1 MRKKYLSALLFGALL
16 FASAGTFTSCKDY
29 DDDIKNLQ
37 EQINTINT
45 SLDELTDKINALGA
59 GVTDFKYENGKL
71 VIVTDK
77 GTNFEVTLPEAGGI
91 QELEIKDGVLYAD
104 GEAVGPVAGEGG
116 AVSVEVKDGVLYING
131 EAQELEV
138 GSNVV
143 VTDNGDGTYTLT
155 VDGTSIVLPK
165 ASASV
170 SIALTGDKTDK
181 GYYYFTN
188 LSRVVASTADATV
201 AQGGG
206 ILWGTADKY
215 KGGWEGLKPVAK
227 GQLLVGQIRTV
238 DVKVSPATFDLGTV
252 ELTLVNTLGE
262 TAPVTVTPVVEG
274 KKGPGLSGS
283 RAADENGNWSLQI
296 AMTEDVTANNI
307 GTEFASRDENEDYAY
322 QNERYALAIDGKVAT
337 GYDIIVDTQE
347 QANAGDFTKASF
359 THVEYKYKENGEWKG
374 WAQTTAETLPLGE
387 TTLTIHSK
395 DGQTAADK
403 IYDAYIEIMDED
415 AAERYGITVSGMTIT
430 ASDKAGALKK
440 FPIKIHV
447 LDVNGNEVE
456 SDEMNIKF
464 ETSTVAPVTFPDQT
478 CVLMPTI
485 ATEGAFILVDM
496 GDIFTNLTAEEADA
510 VSGRISEAVTWY
522 TTVNTKTF
530 ATEST
535 MEEGGLYAINVDA
548 HPSTINTADEI
559 MYYASQED
567 ALKDAMK
574 GDKDLAIK
582 VEGGLSKTIRT
593 IKYAAIP
600 MSAFKN
606 NAYEG
611 VSDIIIKMLD
621 KDNNEVR
628 KAMAS
633 VTVALPAFDDILA
646 INKAQKL
653 WNEAGDTYTT
663 RFDWD
668 NTDNKLKISM
678 QKPFVSKEDT
688 NGTAYF
694 NVNDADTKLYYEL
707 SYTDFDKKDQ
717 VVEVKNANLT
727 ALTGMIVKDGE
738 LMHEIEVE
746 ATLYPF
752 GEENQENLK
761 LTKTFKLYVQSV
773 FEGAKLVYY
782 DADVAQEVV
791 TFGNDQYIE
800 QGYYD
805 SNNKKYG
812 LFVQFDGEERPY
824 VFTANA
830 ANKGTEFNN
839 ATRILNSEKV
849 ANKAASVT
857 TGITNDDVKPSIYLG
872 DGASTVTLDIKTVT
886 NVDGDALTF
895 DNVPGS
901 TSGTVIFNFVDGM
914 GVQTPVTVSFKK

>member
-29 DDDIKNLQ
+29 DDDISNLQ

-45 SLDELTDKINALGA
+45 SLDELSDKINGLGA

-71 VIVTDK
+71 IIVTDK
-77 GTNFEVTLPEAGGI
+77 GTNFEVTLPEADGI
-91 QELEIKDGVLYAD
+91 KELEIKDGVLYAD
-104 GEAVGPVAGEGG
+104 GEAVGTVAGESGT

-131 EAQELEV
+131 EAQELNDEV
-138 GSNVV
+138 GSKVV
-143 VTDNGDGTYTLT
+143 IVDNGDGTYTLT
-155 VDGTSIVLPK
+155 ADGTSCVLPK

-170 SIALTGDKTDK
+170 SIALIGDATTTNN
-181 GYYYFTN
+181 YYYFTN
-188 LSRVVASTADATV
+188 LSQNTAQADATV
-201 AQGGG
+201 AKGG
-206 ILWGTADKY
+206 ILWGKAEKY

-227 GQLLVGQIRTV
+227 GQLLVSQIRTV
-238 DVKVSPATFDLGTV
+238 DVEVSPATFDLNTV
-252 ELTLVNTLGE
+252 KLTLVNTLGE
-262 TAPVTVTPVVEG
+262 TAPVTVTPIVEG

-307 GTEFASRDENEDYAY
+307 GTEFASRNENGDYAY

-347 QANAGDFTKASF
+347 QANAGDFTTASF
-359 THVEYKYKENGEWKG
+359 ANVEYKYKKNGEWKD
-374 WAQTTAETLPLGE
+374 WNQTTAETLPLGE
-387 TTLTIHSK
+387 TTLTIHSAS
-395 DGQTAADK
+395 GETAADK

-430 ASDKAGALKK
+430 ASDKAGALEK

-456 SDEMNIKF
+456 SDELNIKF

-478 CVLMPTI
+478 CVFMPTI

-496 GDIFTNLTAEEADA
+496 GDIFTSLTAEEADA
-510 VSGRISEAVTWY
+510 VSGRTYDAVTWY

-535 MEEGGLYAINVDA
+535 MEEGGLYAINEDA
-548 HPSTINTADEI
+548 HVATGAASEI

-582 VEGGLSKTIRT
+582 VEKGKSKTIRT

-633 VTVALPAFDDILA
+633 VTVALPAFDDILD
-646 INKAQKL
+646 INKTQRL
-653 WNEAGDTYTT
+653 WNEAGDTYST

-668 NTDNKLKISM
+668 DTNNGLKISM
-678 QKPFVSKEDT
+678 QKPFVSKKDVNE
-688 NGTAYF
+688 TAYF
-694 NVNDADTKLYYEL
+694 DVNDADSKLYYEL

-717 VVEVKNANLT
+717 LVQVTNDDLT
-727 ALTGMIVKDGE
+727 TLTGKIVKDGE

-752 GEENQENLK
+752 GKANQENLK

-800 QGYYD
+800 QGYK
-805 SNNKKYG
+805 SSGKKYG
-812 LFVQFDGEERPY
+812 LYVQFDGEERPY
-824 VFTANA
+824 VF
-830 ANKGTEFNN
+830 KGTPTNKWTVFNN
-839 ATRILNSEKV
+839 ETWILDSKIV
-849 ANKAASVT
+849 ANKAASIT
-857 TGITNDDVKPSIYLG
+857 TGISNDDVKPSIYLG
-872 DGASTVTLDIKTVT
+872 DGASTVTLSLGAAGTLT
-886 NVDGDALTF
+886 GDALHF
-895 DNVPGS
+895 NNVPGS

-914 GVQTPVTVSFKK
+914 GVQIPITVSYKK

>member
-29 DDDIKNLQ
+29 DDDISNLQ

-45 SLDELTDKINALGA
+45 SLDELSDKINGLGA

-71 VIVTDK
+71 IIVTDK
-77 GTNFEVTLPEAGGI
+77 GTNFEVTLPEANGI
-91 QELEIKDGVLYAD
+91 KKLEIKDGVLYAD
-104 GEAVGPVAGEGG
+104 GEAVGAVAGEGG

-131 EAQELEV
+131 EAQELNDEV
-138 GSNVV
+138 GSKVV
-143 VTDNGDGTYTLT
+143 IVDNGDGTYTLT
-155 VDGTSIVLPK
+155 ADGTSCVLPK

-170 SIALTGDKTDK
+170 SIALIGDATTTNN
-181 GYYYFTN
+181 YYYFTN
-188 LSRVVASTADATV
+188 LSQNTAQADATV
-201 AQGGG
+201 AKGG
-206 ILWGTADKY
+206 ILWGKAEKY

-238 DVKVSPATFDLGTV
+238 DVEVSPATFDLNTV
-252 ELTLVNTLGE
+252 KLTLVNTLGE
-262 TAPVTVTPVVEG
+262 TAPVTVTPIVEG

-307 GTEFASRDENEDYAY
+307 GTEFASRNENGDYAY

-347 QANAGDFTKASF
+347 QANAGDFTTASF
-359 THVEYKYKENGEWKG
+359 ANVEYKYKKNGEWKD
-374 WAQTTAETLPLGE
+374 WNQTTAETLPLGE
-387 TTLTIHSK
+387 TTLTIHSAS
-395 DGQTAADK
+395 GETAADK

-430 ASDKAGALKK
+430 ASDKAGALEK

-456 SDEMNIKF
+456 SDELNIKF

-478 CVLMPTI
+478 CVFMPTI

-496 GDIFTNLTAEEADA
+496 GDIFTSLTAEEADA
-510 VSGRISEAVTWY
+510 VSGRTYDAVTWY

-535 MEEGGLYAINVDA
+535 MEEGGLYAINEDA
-548 HPSTINTADEI
+548 HVATGAASEI

-582 VEGGLSKTIRT
+582 VEKGKSKTIRT

-633 VTVALPAFDDILA
+633 VTVALPAFDDILD
-646 INKAQKL
+646 INKTQKL
-653 WNEAGDTYTT
+653 WNEAGDTYST

-668 NTDNKLKISM
+668 DTNNGLKISM
-678 QKPFVSKEDT
+678 QKPFVSKKDVNE
-688 NGTAYF
+688 TAYF
-694 NVNDADTKLYYEL
+694 DVNDADSKLYYEL

-717 VVEVKNANLT
+717 LVQVTNDDLT
-727 ALTGMIVKDGE
+727 TLTGKIVKDGE

-752 GEENQENLK
+752 GKANQENLK

-800 QGYYD
+800 QGYK
-805 SNNKKYG
+805 SSGKKYG
-812 LFVQFDGEERPY
+812 LYVQFDGEERPY
-824 VFTANA
+824 VF
-830 ANKGTEFNN
+830 KGTPTNKWTVFNN
-839 ATRILNSEKV
+839 ETWILDSKIV
-849 ANKAASVT
+849 ANKAASIT
-857 TGITNDDVKPSIYLG
+857 TGISNDDVKPSIYLG
-872 DGASTVTLDIKTVT
+872 DGASTVTLSLGAAGTLT
-886 NVDGDALTF
+886 GDALHF
-895 DNVPGS
+895 NNVPGS

-914 GVQTPVTVSFKK
+914 GVQIPITVSYKK

>member
-29 DDDIKNLQ
+29 DDDISNLQ

-45 SLDELTDKINALGA
+45 SLDELSDKINGLGA

-71 VIVTDK
+71 IIVTDK
-77 GTNFEVTLPEAGGI
+77 GTNFEVTLPEANGI
-91 QELEIKDGVLYAD
+91 KKLEIKDGVLYAD
-104 GEAVGPVAGEGG
+104 GEAVGAVAGEGG

-131 EAQELEV
+131 EAQELNDEV
-138 GSNVV
+138 GSKVV
-143 VTDNGDGTYTLT
+143 IVDNGDGTYTLT
-155 VDGTSIVLPK
+155 ADGTSCVLPK

-170 SIALTGDKTDK
+170 SIALIGDATTTNN
-181 GYYYFTN
+181 YYYFTN
-188 LSRVVASTADATV
+188 LSQNTAQADATV
-201 AQGGG
+201 AKGG
-206 ILWGTADKY
+206 ILWGKAEKY

-238 DVKVSPATFDLGTV
+238 DVEVSPATFDLNTV
-252 ELTLVNTLGE
+252 KLTLVNTLGE
-262 TAPVTVTPVVEG
+262 TAPVTVTPIVEG

-307 GTEFASRDENEDYAY
+307 GTEFASRNENGDYAY

-347 QANAGDFTKASF
+347 QANAGDFTTASF
-359 THVEYKYKENGEWKG
+359 ANVEYKYKKNGEWKD
-374 WAQTTAETLPLGE
+374 WNQTTAETLPLGE
-387 TTLTIHSK
+387 TTLTIHSAS
-395 DGQTAADK
+395 GETAADK

-415 AAERYGITVSGMTIT
+415 AAERYGITISGMTIT
-430 ASDKAGALKK
+430 ASDKAGALEK

-456 SDEMNIKF
+456 SDELNIKF

-478 CVLMPTI
+478 CVFMPTI

-496 GDIFTNLTAEEADA
+496 GDIFTSLTAEEADA
-510 VSGRISEAVTWY
+510 VSGRTYDAVTWY

-535 MEEGGLYAINVDA
+535 MEEGGLYAINEDA
-548 HPSTINTADEI
+548 HVATGAASEI

-582 VEGGLSKTIRT
+582 VEKGKSKTIRT

-633 VTVALPAFDDILA
+633 VTVALPAFDDILD
-646 INKAQKL
+646 INKTQKL
-653 WNEAGDTYTT
+653 WNEAGDTYST

-668 NTDNKLKISM
+668 DTNNGLKISM
-678 QKPFVSKEDT
+678 QKPFVSKKDVNE
-688 NGTAYF
+688 TAYF
-694 NVNDADTKLYYEL
+694 DVNDADSKLYYEL

-717 VVEVKNANLT
+717 LVQVTNDDLT
-727 ALTGMIVKDGE
+727 TLTGKIVKDGE

-752 GEENQENLK
+752 GKANQENLK

-800 QGYYD
+800 QGYK
-805 SNNKKYG
+805 SSGKKYG
-812 LFVQFDGEERPY
+812 LYVQFDGEERPY
-824 VFTANA
+824 VF
-830 ANKGTEFNN
+830 KGTPTNKWTVFNN
-839 ATRILNSEKV
+839 ETWILDSKIV
-849 ANKAASVT
+849 ANKAASIT
-857 TGITNDDVKPSIYLG
+857 TGISNDDVKPSIYLG
-872 DGASTVTLDIKTVT
+872 DGASTVTLSLGAAGTLT
-886 NVDGDALTF
+886 GDALHF
-895 DNVPGS
+895 NNVPGS

-914 GVQTPVTVSFKK
+914 GVQIPITVSYKK

>member
-29 DDDIKNLQ
+29 DDDISNLQ

-45 SLDELTDKINALGA
+45 SLDELSDKINGLGA

-71 VIVTDK
+71 IIVTDK
-77 GTNFEVTLPEAGGI
+77 GTNFEVTLPEANGI
-91 QELEIKDGVLYAD
+91 KKLEIKDGVLYAD
-104 GEAVGPVAGEGG
+104 GEAVGAVAGEGG

-131 EAQELEV
+131 EAQELNDEV
-138 GSNVV
+138 GSKVV
-143 VTDNGDGTYTLT
+143 IVDNGDGTYTLT
-155 VDGTSIVLPK
+155 ADGTSCVLPK

-170 SIALTGDKTDK
+170 SIALIGDATTTNN
-181 GYYYFTN
+181 YYYFTN
-188 LSRVVASTADATV
+188 LSQNTAQADATV
-201 AQGGG
+201 AKGG
-206 ILWGTADKY
+206 ILWGKAEKY

-238 DVKVSPATFDLGTV
+238 DVEVSPATFDLNTV
-252 ELTLVNTLGE
+252 KLTLVNTLGE
-262 TAPVTVTPVVEG
+262 TAPVTVTPIVEG

-307 GTEFASRDENEDYAY
+307 GTEFASRNENGDYAY

-347 QANAGDFTKASF
+347 QANAGDFTTASF
-359 THVEYKYKENGEWKG
+359 ANVEYKYKKNGEWKD
-374 WAQTTAETLPLGE
+374 WNQTTAETLPLGE
-387 TTLTIHSK
+387 TTLTIHSAS
-395 DGQTAADK
+395 GETAADK

-430 ASDKAGALKK
+430 ASDKAGALEK

-456 SDEMNIKF
+456 SDELNIKF

-478 CVLMPTI
+478 CVFMPTI

-496 GDIFTNLTAEEADA
+496 GDIFTSLTAEEADA
-510 VSGRISEAVTWY
+510 VSGRTYDAVTWY

-535 MEEGGLYAINVDA
+535 MEEGGLYAINEDA
-548 HPSTINTADEI
+548 HVATGAASEI

-582 VEGGLSKTIRT
+582 VEKGKSKTIRT

-633 VTVALPAFDDILA
+633 VTVALPAFDDILD
-646 INKAQKL
+646 INKTQKL
-653 WNEAGDTYTT
+653 WNEAGDTYST

-668 NTDNKLKISM
+668 DTNNGLKISM
-678 QKPFVSKEDT
+678 QKPFVSKKDVNE
-688 NGTAYF
+688 TAYF
-694 NVNDADTKLYYEL
+694 DVNDADSKLYYEL

-717 VVEVKNANLT
+717 LVQVTNDDLT
-727 ALTGMIVKDGE
+727 TLTGKIVKDGE

-752 GEENQENLK
+752 GKANQENLK

-800 QGYYD
+800 QGYK
-805 SNNKKYG
+805 SSGKKYG
-812 LFVQFDGEERPY
+812 LYVQFDGEERPY
-824 VFTANA
+824 VF
-830 ANKGTEFNN
+830 KGTPTNKWTVFNN
-839 ATRILNSEKV
+839 ETWILDSKIV
-849 ANKAASVT
+849 ANKAASIT
-857 TGITNDDVKPSIYLG
+857 TGISNDDVKPSIYLG
-872 DGASTVTLDIKTVT
+872 DGASTATLSLGAAGTLT
-886 NVDGDALTF
+886 GDALHF
-895 DNVPGS
+895 NNVPGS

-914 GVQTPVTVSFKK
+914 GVQIPITVSYKK

>member
-16 FASAGTFTSCKDY
+16 FASAGTFTS
-29 DDDIKNLQ
+29 NLQ

-45 SLDELTDKINALGA
+45 SLDELSDKINGLGA

-71 VIVTDK
+71 IIVTDK
-77 GTNFEVTLPEAGGI
+77 GTNFEVTLPEANGI
-91 QELEIKDGVLYAD
+91 KKLEIKDGVLYAD
-104 GEAVGPVAGEGG
+104 GEAVGAVAGEGG

-131 EAQELEV
+131 EAQELNDEV
-138 GSNVV
+138 GSKVV
-143 VTDNGDGTYTLT
+143 IVDNGDGTYTLT
-155 VDGTSIVLPK
+155 ADGTSCVLPK

-170 SIALTGDKTDK
+170 SIALIGDATTTNN
-181 GYYYFTN
+181 YYYFTN
-188 LSRVVASTADATV
+188 LSQNTAQADATV
-201 AQGGG
+201 AKGG
-206 ILWGTADKY
+206 ILWGKAEKY

-238 DVKVSPATFDLGTV
+238 DVEVSPATFDLNTV
-252 ELTLVNTLGE
+252 KLTLVNTLGE
-262 TAPVTVTPVVEG
+262 TAPVTVTPIVEG

-307 GTEFASRDENEDYAY
+307 GTEFASRNENGDYAY

-347 QANAGDFTKASF
+347 QANAGDFTTASF
-359 THVEYKYKENGEWKG
+359 ANVEYKYKKNGEWKD
-374 WAQTTAETLPLGE
+374 WNQTTAETLPLGE
-387 TTLTIHSK
+387 TTLTIHSAS
-395 DGQTAADK
+395 GETAADK

-430 ASDKAGALKK
+430 ASDKAGALEK

-456 SDEMNIKF
+456 SDELNIKF

-478 CVLMPTI
+478 CVFMPTI

-496 GDIFTNLTAEEADA
+496 GDIFTSLTAEEADA
-510 VSGRISEAVTWY
+510 VSGRTYDAVTWY

-535 MEEGGLYAINVDA
+535 MEEGGLYAINEDA
-548 HPSTINTADEI
+548 HVATGAASEI

-582 VEGGLSKTIRT
+582 VEKGKSKTIRT

-633 VTVALPAFDDILA
+633 VTVALPAFDDILD
-646 INKAQKL
+646 INKTQKL
-653 WNEAGDTYTT
+653 WNEAGDTYST

-668 NTDNKLKISM
+668 DTNNGLKISM
-678 QKPFVSKEDT
+678 QKPFVSKKDVNE
-688 NGTAYF
+688 TAYF
-694 NVNDADTKLYYEL
+694 DVNDADSKLYYEL

-717 VVEVKNANLT
+717 LVQVTNDDLT
-727 ALTGMIVKDGE
+727 TLTGKIVKDGE

-752 GEENQENLK
+752 GKANQENLK

-800 QGYYD
+800 QGYK
-805 SNNKKYG
+805 SSGKKYG
-812 LFVQFDGEERPY
+812 LYVQFDGEERPY
-824 VFTANA
+824 VF
-830 ANKGTEFNN
+830 KGTPTNKWTVFNN
-839 ATRILNSEKV
+839 ETWILDSKIV
-849 ANKAASVT
+849 ANKAASIT
-857 TGITNDDVKPSIYLG
+857 TGISNDDVKPSIYLG
-872 DGASTVTLDIKTVT
+872 DGASTVTLSLGAAGTLT
-886 NVDGDALTF
+886 GDALHF
-895 DNVPGS
+895 NNVPGS

-914 GVQTPVTVSFKK
+914 GVQIPITVSYKK

>member
-29 DDDIKNLQ
+29 DDDISNLQ

-45 SLDELTDKINALGA
+45 SLDELSDKINGLGA
-59 GVTDFKYENGKL
+59 GVTEFKYENGKL
-71 VIVTDK
+71 IIVTDK
-77 GTNFEVTLPEAGGI
+77 GTNFEVTLPEADGI
-91 QELEIKDGVLYAD
+91 KELEIKDGVLYAD
-104 GEAVGPVAGEGG
+104 GEAVGAVAGEGG

-131 EAQELEV
+131 EAQELNDEV
-138 GSNVV
+138 GSKVV
-143 VTDNGDGTYTLT
+143 IVDNGDGTYTLT
-155 VDGTSIVLPK
+155 ADGTSCVLPK

-170 SIALTGDKTDK
+170 SIALIGDATTTNN
-181 GYYYFTN
+181 YYYFTN
-188 LSRVVASTADATV
+188 LSQNTAQADATV
-201 AQGGG
+201 AKGG
-206 ILWGTADKY
+206 ILWGKAEKY

-238 DVKVSPATFDLGTV
+238 DVEVSPATFDLNTV
-252 ELTLVNTLGE
+252 KLTLVNTLGE
-262 TAPVTVTPVVEG
+262 TAPVTVTPIVEG

-307 GTEFASRDENEDYAY
+307 GTEFASRNENGDYAY

-347 QANAGDFTKASF
+347 QANAGDFTTASF
-359 THVEYKYKENGEWKG
+359 ANVEYKYKKNGEWKD
-374 WAQTTAETLPLGE
+374 WNQTTAETLPLGE
-387 TTLTIHSK
+387 TTLTIHSAS
-395 DGQTAADK
+395 GETAADK

-430 ASDKAGALKK
+430 ASDKAGALEK

-456 SDEMNIKF
+456 SDELNIKF

-478 CVLMPTI
+478 CVFMPTI

-496 GDIFTNLTAEEADA
+496 GDIFTSLTAEEADA
-510 VSGRISEAVTWY
+510 VSGRTYEAVTWY

-535 MEEGGLYAINVDA
+535 MEEGGLYAINEDA
-548 HPSTINTADEI
+548 HVATGAASEI

-582 VEGGLSKTIRT
+582 VEKGKSKTIRT

-633 VTVALPAFDDILA
+633 VTVALPAFDDILD
-646 INKAQKL
+646 INKTQKL
-653 WNEAGDTYTT
+653 WNEAGDTYST

-668 NTDNKLKISM
+668 DTNNGLKISM
-678 QKPFVSKEDT
+678 QKPFVSKKDVNE
-688 NGTAYF
+688 TAYF
-694 NVNDADTKLYYEL
+694 DVNDADSKLYYEL

-717 VVEVKNANLT
+717 LVQVTNDDLT
-727 ALTGMIVKDGE
+727 TLTGKIVKDGE

-752 GEENQENLK
+752 GKANQENLK

-800 QGYYD
+800 QGYK
-805 SNNKKYG
+805 SSGKKYG
-812 LFVQFDGEERPY
+812 LYVQFDGEERPY
-824 VFTANA
+824 VF
-830 ANKGTEFNN
+830 KGTPTNKWTVFNN
-839 ATRILNSEKV
+839 ETWILDSKIV
-849 ANKAASVT
+849 ANKAASIT
-857 TGITNDDVKPSIYLG
+857 TGISNDDVKPSIYLG
-872 DGASTVTLDIKTVT
+872 DGASTATLSLGAAGTLT
-886 NVDGDALTF
+886 GDALHF
-895 DNVPGS
+895 NNVPGS

-914 GVQTPVTVSFKK
+914 GVQIPITVSYKK

>member
-29 DDDIKNLQ
+29 DDDISNLQ

-45 SLDELTDKINALGA
+45 SLDELSDKINGLGA

-71 VIVTDK
+71 IIVTDK
-77 GTNFEVTLPEAGGI
+77 GTNFEVTLPEANGI
-91 QELEIKDGVLYAD
+91 KKLEIKDGVLYAD
-104 GEAVGPVAGEGG
+104 GEAVGAVAGESG

-131 EAQELEV
+131 EAQELNDEV
-138 GSNVV
+138 GSKVV
-143 VTDNGDGTYTLT
+143 IVDNGDGTYTLT
-155 VDGTSIVLPK
+155 ADGTSCVLPK

-170 SIALTGDKTDK
+170 SIALIGDATTTNN
-181 GYYYFTN
+181 YYYFTN
-188 LSRVVASTADATV
+188 LSQNTAQADATV
-201 AQGGG
+201 AKGG
-206 ILWGTADKY
+206 ILWGKAEKY

-238 DVKVSPATFDLGTV
+238 DVEVSPATFDLNTV
-252 ELTLVNTLGE
+252 KLTLVNTLGE
-262 TAPVTVTPVVEG
+262 TAPVTVTPIVEG

-307 GTEFASRDENEDYAY
+307 GTEFASRNENGDYAY

-347 QANAGDFTKASF
+347 QANAGDFTTASF
-359 THVEYKYKENGEWKG
+359 ANVEYKYKKNGEWKD
-374 WAQTTAETLPLGE
+374 WNQTTAETLPLGE
-387 TTLTIHSK
+387 TTLTIHSAS
-395 DGQTAADK
+395 GETAADK

-415 AAERYGITVSGMTIT
+415 AAERYGITISGMTIT
-430 ASDKAGALKK
+430 ASDKAGALEK

-456 SDEMNIKF
+456 SDELNIKF

-478 CVLMPTI
+478 CVFMPTI

-496 GDIFTNLTAEEADA
+496 GDIFTSLTAEEADA
-510 VSGRISEAVTWY
+510 VSGRTYDAVTWY

-535 MEEGGLYAINVDA
+535 MEEGGLYAINEDA
-548 HPSTINTADEI
+548 HVATGAASEI

-582 VEGGLSKTIRT
+582 VEKGKSKTIRT

-633 VTVALPAFDDILA
+633 VTVALPAFDDILD
-646 INKAQKL
+646 INKTQKL
-653 WNEAGDTYTT
+653 WNEAGDTYST

-668 NTDNKLKISM
+668 DTNNGLKISM
-678 QKPFVSKEDT
+678 QKPFVSKKDVNE
-688 NGTAYF
+688 TAYF
-694 NVNDADTKLYYEL
+694 DVNDADSKLYYEL

-717 VVEVKNANLT
+717 LVQVTNDDLT
-727 ALTGMIVKDGE
+727 TLTGKIVKDGE

-752 GEENQENLK
+752 GKANQENLK

-773 FEGAKLVYY
+773 FEDAKLVYY

-800 QGYYD
+800 QGYK
-805 SNNKKYG
+805 SSGKKYG
-812 LFVQFDGEERPY
+812 LYVQFDGEERPY
-824 VFTANA
+824 VF
-830 ANKGTEFNN
+830 KGTPTNKWTVFNN
-839 ATRILNSEKV
+839 ETWILDSKIV
-849 ANKAASVT
+849 ANKAASIT
-857 TGITNDDVKPSIYLG
+857 TGISNDDVKPSIYLG
-872 DGASTVTLDIKTVT
+872 DGASTVTLSLGAAGTLT
-886 NVDGDALTF
+886 GDALHF
-895 DNVPGS
+895 NNVPGS

-914 GVQTPVTVSFKK
+914 GVQIPITVSYKK

>member
-29 DDDIKNLQ
+29 DDDISNLQ
-37 EQINTINT
+37 EQINAINT
-45 SLDELTDKINALGA
+45 SLDELSDKINGLGA

-71 VIVTDK
+71 IIVTDK
-77 GTNFEVTLPEAGGI
+77 GTNFEVTLPEADGI
-91 QELEIKDGVLYAD
+91 KELEIKDGVLYAD
-104 GEAVGPVAGEGG
+104 GEAVGAVAGEGG

-131 EAQELEV
+131 EAQELNDEV
-138 GSNVV
+138 GRKVV
-143 VTDNGDGTYTLT
+143 IVDNGDGTYTLT
-155 VDGTSIVLPK
+155 ADGTSCVLPK

-170 SIALTGDKTDK
+170 SIALIGDATTTNN
-181 GYYYFTN
+181 YYYFTN
-188 LSRVVASTADATV
+188 LSQNTAQADATV
-201 AQGGG
+201 AKGG
-206 ILWGTADKY
+206 ILWGKAEKY

-238 DVKVSPATFDLGTV
+238 DVEVSPATFDLNTV
-252 ELTLVNTLGE
+252 KLTLVNTLGE
-262 TAPVTVTPVVEG
+262 TAPVTVTPIVEG

-307 GTEFASRDENEDYAY
+307 GTEFASRNENGDYAY

-347 QANAGDFTKASF
+347 QANAGDFTTASF
-359 THVEYKYKENGEWKG
+359 ANVEYKYKKNGEWKD
-374 WAQTTAETLPLGE
+374 WNQTTAETLPLGE
-387 TTLTIHSK
+387 TTLTIHSAS
-395 DGQTAADK
+395 GETATDK

-430 ASDKAGALKK
+430 ASDKAGALEK

-456 SDEMNIKF
+456 SDELNIKF

-478 CVLMPTI
+478 CVFMPTI

-496 GDIFTNLTAEEADA
+496 GDIFTSLTAEEADA
-510 VSGRISEAVTWY
+510 VSGRTYEAVTWY

-535 MEEGGLYAINVDA
+535 MEEGGLYAINEDA
-548 HPSTINTADEI
+548 HVATGAASEI

-582 VEGGLSKTIRT
+582 VEKGKSKTIRT

-646 INKAQKL
+646 INNTQKL
-653 WNEAGDTYTT
+653 WNEAGDTYST
-663 RFDWD
+663 RFDYD
-668 NTDNKLKISM
+668 GSAYKISM
-678 QKPFVSKEDT
+678 QKPFVSKADT
-688 NGTAYF
+688 KGTAYF
-694 NVNDADTKLYYEL
+694 DVNDADNNLYYEL
-707 SYTDFDKKDQ
+707 SYTDFAKDDQ
-717 VVEVKNANLT
+717 FVEINNAAYTTLP
-727 ALTGMIVKDGE
+727 GDIVSDEGQ
-738 LMHEIEVE
+738 LLNSDIEVE

-752 GEENQENLK
+752 GKANQENLK
-761 LTKTFKLYVQSV
+761 LTKTFKLDVQSV

-782 DADVAQEVV
+782 VADAAQNVV

-800 QGYYD
+800 QGWYD
-805 SNNKKYG
+805 GNKKKYG

-824 VFTANA
+824 VF
-830 ANKGTEFNN
+830 KGTPTNKWTVFNN
-839 ATRILNSEKV
+839 ETWILDSKIV
-849 ANKAASVT
+849 ANKAASIT
-857 TGITNDDVKPSIYLG
+857 TGISNDDVKPSIYLG
-872 DGASTVTLDIKTVT
+872 DGASTVTLSLGAAGTLT
-886 NVDGDALTF
+886 GDALHF
-895 DNVPGS
+895 NNVPGS

-914 GVQTPVTVSFKK
+914 GVQTPITVSYKK

>member
-29 DDDIKNLQ
+29 DDDINGLQ

-45 SLDELTDKINALGA
+45 SLDELSDKINGLGA

-71 VIVTDK
+71 IIVTDK
-77 GTNFEVTLPEAGGI
+77 GTNFEVTLPEADGI
-91 QELEIKDGVLYAD
+91 KELEIKDGVLYAD
-104 GEAVGPVAGEGG
+104 GEAVGAVAGEGG
-116 AVSVEVKDGVLYING
+116 AVSVEVKDRVLYING
-131 EAQELEV
+131 EAQELNDEV
-138 GSNVV
+138 GSKVV
-143 VTDNGDGTYTLT
+143 IVDNGDGTYTLT
-155 VDGTSIVLPK
+155 ADGTSCVLPK

-170 SIALTGDKTDK
+170 SIALIGDATTTNN
-181 GYYYFTN
+181 YYYFTN
-188 LSRVVASTADATV
+188 LSQNTAQADATV
-201 AQGGG
+201 AKGG
-206 ILWGTADKY
+206 ILWGKAEKY

-238 DVKVSPATFDLGTV
+238 DVEVSPATFDLNTV
-252 ELTLVNTLGE
+252 KLTLVNTLGE
-262 TAPVTVTPVVEG
+262 TAPVTVTPIVEG

-307 GTEFASRDENEDYAY
+307 GTEFASRNENGDYAY

-347 QANAGDFTKASF
+347 QANAGDFTTASF
-359 THVEYKYKENGEWKG
+359 ANVEYKYKKNGEWKD
-374 WAQTTAETLPLGE
+374 WNQTTAETLPLGE
-387 TTLTIHSK
+387 TTLTIHSAS
-395 DGQTAADK
+395 GETAADK

-430 ASDKAGALKK
+430 ASDKAGALEK

-456 SDEMNIKF
+456 SDELNIKF

-478 CVLMPTI
+478 CVFMPTI

-496 GDIFTNLTAEEADA
+496 GDIFTSLTAEEADA
-510 VSGRISEAVTWY
+510 VSGRTYDAVTWY

-535 MEEGGLYAINVDA
+535 MEEGGLYAINEDA
-548 HPSTINTADEI
+548 HVATGAASEI

-582 VEGGLSKTIRT
+582 VEKGKSKTIRT

-633 VTVALPAFDDILA
+633 VTVALPAFDDILD
-646 INKAQKL
+646 INKTQKL
-653 WNEAGDTYTT
+653 WNEAGDTYST

-668 NTDNKLKISM
+668 ATNNDKLKISM
-678 QKPFVSKEDT
+678 QKPFVSKTDA

-694 NVNDADTKLYYEL
+694 DVNDADSKLYYEL

-717 VVEVKNANLT
+717 LVQVTNDDLT
-727 ALTGMIVKDGE
+727 TLTGKIVKDGE

-752 GEENQENLK
+752 GKANQENLK

-791 TFGNDQYIE
+791 TFGNDQYVE
-800 QGYYD
+800 QGYK
-805 SNNKKYG
+805 SSGKKYG
-812 LFVQFDGEERPY
+812 LYVQFDGEERPY
-824 VFTANA
+824 VF
-830 ANKGTEFNN
+830 KGTPTNKWTVFNN
-839 ATRILNSEKV
+839 ETWILDSKIV
-849 ANKAASVT
+849 ANKAASIT
-857 TGITNDDVKPSIYLG
+857 TGISNDDVKPSIYLG
-872 DGASTVTLDIKTVT
+872 DGASTVTLSLGAAGTLT
-886 NVDGDALTF
+886 GDALHF
-895 DNVPGS
+895 NNVPGS

-914 GVQTPVTVSFKK
+914 GVQTPITVSYKK

>member
-29 DDDIKNLQ
+29 DDDINNLQ

-45 SLDELTDKINALGA
+45 SLDELSDKINGLGA

-71 VIVTDK
+71 IIVTDK
-77 GTNFEVTLPEAGGI
+77 GTNFEVTLPEANGI
-91 QELEIKDGVLYAD
+91 KKLEIKDGVLYAD
-104 GEAVGPVAGEGG
+104 GEAVGAVAGEGG

-131 EAQELEV
+131 EAQELNDEV
-138 GSNVV
+138 GSKVV
-143 VTDNGDGTYTLT
+143 IVDNGDGTYTLT
-155 VDGTSIVLPK
+155 ADGTSCVLPK

-170 SIALTGDKTDK
+170 SIALIGDATTTNN
-181 GYYYFTN
+181 YYYFTN
-188 LSRVVASTADATV
+188 LSQNTAQADATV
-201 AQGGG
+201 AKGG
-206 ILWGTADKY
+206 ILWGKAEKY

-238 DVKVSPATFDLGTV
+238 DVEVSPATFDLNTV
-252 ELTLVNTLGE
+252 KLTLVNTLGE
-262 TAPVTVTPVVEG
+262 TAPVTVTPIVEG

-307 GTEFASRDENEDYAY
+307 GTEFASRNENGDYAY

-347 QANAGDFTKASF
+347 QANAGDFTTASF
-359 THVEYKYKENGEWKG
+359 ANVEYKYKKNGEWKD
-374 WAQTTAETLPLGE
+374 WNQTTAETLPLGE
-387 TTLTIHSK
+387 TTLTIHSAS
-395 DGQTAADK
+395 GETAADK

-415 AAERYGITVSGMTIT
+415 AAERYGITISGMTIT
-430 ASDKAGALKK
+430 ASDKAGALEK

-456 SDEMNIKF
+456 SDELNIKF

-478 CVLMPTI
+478 CVFMPTI

-496 GDIFTNLTAEEADA
+496 GDIFTSLTAEEADA
-510 VSGRISEAVTWY
+510 VSGRTYDAVTWY

-535 MEEGGLYAINVDA
+535 MEEGGLYAINEDA
-548 HPSTINTADEI
+548 HVATGAASEI

-582 VEGGLSKTIRT
+582 VEKGKSKTIRT

-633 VTVALPAFDDILA
+633 VTVALPAFDDILD
-646 INKAQKL
+646 INKTQKL
-653 WNEAGDTYTT
+653 WNEAGDTYST

-668 NTDNKLKISM
+668 DTNNGLKISM
-678 QKPFVSKEDT
+678 QKPFVSKKDVNE
-688 NGTAYF
+688 TAYF
-694 NVNDADTKLYYEL
+694 DVNDADSKLYYEL

-717 VVEVKNANLT
+717 LVQVTNDDLT
-727 ALTGMIVKDGE
+727 TLTGKIVKDGE

-752 GEENQENLK
+752 GKANQENLK

-800 QGYYD
+800 QGYK
-805 SNNKKYG
+805 SSGKKYG
-812 LFVQFDGEERPY
+812 LYVQFDGEERPY
-824 VFTANA
+824 VF
-830 ANKGTEFNN
+830 KGTPTNKWTVFNN
-839 ATRILNSEKV
+839 ETWILDSKIV
-849 ANKAASVT
+849 ANKAASIT
-857 TGITNDDVKPSIYLG
+857 TGISNDDVKPSIYLG
-872 DGASTVTLDIKTVT
+872 DGASTVTLSLGAAGTLT
-886 NVDGDALTF
+886 GDALHF
-895 DNVPGS
+895 NNVPGS

-914 GVQTPVTVSFKK
+914 GVQIPITVSYKK

>member
-29 DDDIKNLQ
+29 DDDISNLQ

-45 SLDELTDKINALGA
+45 SLDELSDKINGLGA

-71 VIVTDK
+71 IIVTDK
-77 GTNFEVTLPEAGGI
+77 GTNFEVTLPEANGI
-91 QELEIKDGVLYAD
+91 KKLEIKDGVLYAD
-104 GEAVGPVAGEGG
+104 GEAVGAVAGEGG
-116 AVSVEVKDGVLYING
+116 AVSVEVKDGVLYIND
-131 EAQELEV
+131 EAQELNDEV
-138 GSNVV
+138 GSKVV
-143 VTDNGDGTYTLT
+143 IVDNGDGTYTLT
-155 VDGTSIVLPK
+155 ADGTSCVLPK

-170 SIALTGDKTDK
+170 SIALIGDATTTNN
-181 GYYYFTN
+181 YYYFTN
-188 LSRVVASTADATV
+188 LSQNTAQADATV
-201 AQGGG
+201 AKGG
-206 ILWGTADKY
+206 ILWGKAEKY

-238 DVKVSPATFDLGTV
+238 DVEVSPATFDLNTV
-252 ELTLVNTLGE
+252 KLTLVNTLGE
-262 TAPVTVTPVVEG
+262 TAPVTVTPIVEG

-307 GTEFASRDENEDYAY
+307 GTEFASRNENGDYAY

-347 QANAGDFTKASF
+347 QANAGDFTTASF
-359 THVEYKYKENGEWKG
+359 ANVEYKYKKNGEWKD
-374 WAQTTAETLPLGE
+374 WNQTTAETLPLGE
-387 TTLTIHSK
+387 TTLTIHSAS
-395 DGQTAADK
+395 GETAADK

-430 ASDKAGALKK
+430 TSDKAGALEK

-456 SDEMNIKF
+456 SDELNIKF

-478 CVLMPTI
+478 CVFMPTI
-485 ATEGAFILVDM
+485 ATEGALILVDM
-496 GDIFTNLTAEEADA
+496 GDIFTSLTAEEADA
-510 VSGRISEAVTWY
+510 VSGRTYDAVTWY

-535 MEEGGLYAINVDA
+535 MEEGGLYAINEDA
-548 HPSTINTADEI
+548 HVATGAASEI

-582 VEGGLSKTIRT
+582 VEKGKSKTIRT

-633 VTVALPAFDDILA
+633 VTVALPAFDDILD
-646 INKAQKL
+646 INKTQKL
-653 WNEAGDTYTT
+653 WNEAGDTYST

-668 NTDNKLKISM
+668 DTNNGLKISM
-678 QKPFVSKEDT
+678 QKPFVSKKDVNE
-688 NGTAYF
+688 TAYF
-694 NVNDADTKLYYEL
+694 DVNDADSKLYYEL

-717 VVEVKNANLT
+717 LVQVTNDDLT
-727 ALTGMIVKDGE
+727 TLTGKIVKDGE

-752 GEENQENLK
+752 GKANQENLK

-800 QGYYD
+800 QGYK
-805 SNNKKYG
+805 SSGKKYG
-812 LFVQFDGEERPY
+812 LYVQFDGEERPY
-824 VFTANA
+824 VF
-830 ANKGTEFNN
+830 KGTPTNKWTVFNN
-839 ATRILNSEKV
+839 ETWILDSKIV
-849 ANKAASVT
+849 ANKAASIT
-857 TGITNDDVKPSIYLG
+857 TGISNDDVKPSIYLG
-872 DGASTVTLDIKTVT
+872 DGASTVTLSLGAAGTLT
-886 NVDGDALTF
+886 GDALHF
-895 DNVPGS
+895 NNVPGS

-914 GVQTPVTVSFKK
+914 GVQIPITVSYKK

>member
-29 DDDIKNLQ
+29 DDDINNLQ

-45 SLDELTDKINALGA
+45 SLGELTDKINALGA

-131 EAQELEV
+131 EAQELNDEV
-138 GSNVV
+138 GSKVV
-143 VTDNGDGTYTLT
+143 IVDNGDGTYTLT
-155 VDGTSIVLPK
+155 ADGTSCVLPK

-170 SIALTGDKTDK
+170 SIALIGDATTTNN
-181 GYYYFTN
+181 YYYFTN
-188 LSRVVASTADATV
+188 LSQNTAQADATV
-201 AQGGG
+201 AKGG
-206 ILWGTADKY
+206 ILWGKAEKY

-238 DVKVSPATFDLGTV
+238 DVEVSPATFDLNTV
-252 ELTLVNTLGE
+252 KLTLVNTLGE
-262 TAPVTVTPVVEG
+262 TAPVTVTPIVEG

-307 GTEFASRDENEDYAY
+307 GTEFASRNENGDYAY

-347 QANAGDFTKASF
+347 QANAGDFTTASF
-359 THVEYKYKENGEWKG
+359 ANVEYKYKKNGEWKD
-374 WAQTTAETLPLGE
+374 WNQTTAETLPLGE
-387 TTLTIHSK
+387 TTLTIHSAS
-395 DGQTAADK
+395 GETAADK

-430 ASDKAGALKK
+430 ASDKAGALEK

-447 LDVNGNEVE
+447 LDVNGNEVV
-456 SDEMNIKF
+456 SDELNIKF

-478 CVLMPTI
+478 CVFMPTI

-496 GDIFTNLTAEEADA
+496 GDIFTSLTAEEADA
-510 VSGRISEAVTWY
+510 VSGRTYDAVTWY

-535 MEEGGLYAINVDA
+535 MEEGGLYAINEDA
-548 HPSTINTADEI
+548 HVATGAASEI

-582 VEGGLSKTIRT
+582 VEKGKSKTIRT

-633 VTVALPAFDDILA
+633 VTVALPAFDDILD
-646 INKAQKL
+646 INKTQKL
-653 WNEAGDTYTT
+653 WNEAGDTYST

-668 NTDNKLKISM
+668 DTNNGLKISM
-678 QKPFVSKEDT
+678 QKPFVSKKDVNE
-688 NGTAYF
+688 TAYF
-694 NVNDADTKLYYEL
+694 DVNDADSKLYYEL

-717 VVEVKNANLT
+717 LVQVTNDDLT
-727 ALTGMIVKDGE
+727 TLTGKIVKDGE

-752 GEENQENLK
+752 GKANQENLK

-782 DADVAQEVV
+782 VADAAQNVV

-800 QGYYD
+800 QGWYD
-805 SNNKKYG
+805 GVKKNG
-812 LFVQFDGEERPY
+812 LFVKFDGEERPY
-824 VFTANA
+824 VFK
-830 ANKGTEFNN
+830 KGSDSDDKNTQFNN
-839 ATRILNSEKV
+839 GTWILDATLGKTST
-849 ANKAASVT
+849 VT
-857 TGITNDDVKPSIYLG
+857 PANDDVQPNIYLG
-872 DGASTVTLDIKTVT
+872 EGASAISLSITANNPKSKDE
-886 NVDGDALTF
+886 LTF
-895 DNVPGS
+895 SNVPGN
-901 TSGTVIFNFVDGM
+901 TSGTVIFNFVDAM
-914 GVQTPVTVSFKK
+914 GVEIPISVAYKK

>member
-29 DDDIKNLQ
+29 DDDINNLQ

-45 SLDELTDKINALGA
+45 SLDELSDKINGLGA

-71 VIVTDK
+71 IIVTDK
-77 GTNFEVTLPEAGGI
+77 GTNFEVTLPEADGI
-91 QELEIKDGVLYAD
+91 KELEIKDGVLYAD
-104 GEAVGPVAGEGG
+104 GEAVGAVAGEGG

-131 EAQELEV
+131 EAQELNDEV
-138 GSNVV
+138 GSKVV
-143 VTDNGDGTYTLT
+143 IVDNGDGTYTLT
-155 VDGTSIVLPK
+155 ADGTSCVLPK

-170 SIALTGDKTDK
+170 SIALIGDATTTNN
-181 GYYYFTN
+181 YYYFTN
-188 LSRVVASTADATV
+188 LSQNTAQADATV
-201 AQGGG
+201 AKGG
-206 ILWGTADKY
+206 ILLGKAEKY
-215 KGGWEGLKPVAK
+215 KGSWEGLKPVAK

-238 DVKVSPATFDLGTV
+238 DVEVSPDTFDLNTV
-252 ELTLVNTLGE
+252 KLTLVNTLGE
-262 TAPVTVTPVVEG
+262 TAPVTVTPIVEG

-307 GTEFASRDENEDYAY
+307 GTEFASRNENGDYAY

-347 QANAGDFTKASF
+347 QANAGDFTTASF
-359 THVEYKYKENGEWKG
+359 ANVEYKYKKNGEWKD
-374 WAQTTAETLPLGE
+374 WNQTTAETLPLGE
-387 TTLTIHSK
+387 TTLTIHSAS
-395 DGQTAADK
+395 GETAADK

-430 ASDKAGALKK
+430 ASDKAGALEK

-456 SDEMNIKF
+456 SDELNIKF

-478 CVLMPTI
+478 CVFMPTI

-496 GDIFTNLTAEEADA
+496 GDIFTSLTAEEADA
-510 VSGRISEAVTWY
+510 VSGRTYDAVTWY

-535 MEEGGLYAINVDA
+535 MEEGGLYAINEDA
-548 HPSTINTADEI
+548 HVATGAASEI

-582 VEGGLSKTIRT
+582 VEKGKSKTIRT

-633 VTVALPAFDDILA
+633 VTVALPAFDDILD
-646 INKAQKL
+646 INKTQKL
-653 WNEAGDTYTT
+653 WNEAGDTYST

-668 NTDNKLKISM
+668 DTNNGLKISM
-678 QKPFVSKEDT
+678 QKPFVSKKDVNE
-688 NGTAYF
+688 TAYF
-694 NVNDADTKLYYEL
+694 DVNDADSKLYYEL

-717 VVEVKNANLT
+717 LVQVTNDDLT
-727 ALTGMIVKDGE
+727 TLTGKIVKDGE

-752 GEENQENLK
+752 GKANQENLK

-800 QGYYD
+800 QGYK
-805 SNNKKYG
+805 SSGKKYG
-812 LFVQFDGEERPY
+812 LYVQFDGEERPY
-824 VFTANA
+824 VF
-830 ANKGTEFNN
+830 KGTPTNKWTVFNN
-839 ATRILNSEKV
+839 ETWILDSKIV
-849 ANKAASVT
+849 ANKAASIT
-857 TGITNDDVKPSIYLG
+857 TGISNDDVKPSIYLG
-872 DGASTVTLDIKTVT
+872 DGASTVTLSLGAAGTLT
-886 NVDGDALTF
+886 GDALHF
-895 DNVPGS
+895 NNVPGS

-914 GVQTPVTVSFKK
+914 GVQTPITVSYKK